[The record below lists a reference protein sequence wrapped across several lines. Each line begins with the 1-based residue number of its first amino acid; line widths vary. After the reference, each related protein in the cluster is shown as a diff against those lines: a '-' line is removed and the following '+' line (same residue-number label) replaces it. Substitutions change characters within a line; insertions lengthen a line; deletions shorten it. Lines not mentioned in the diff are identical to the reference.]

1 MKIILLSR
9 SESDDVIDIKP
20 HDTVT
25 IQTSSETLPVFVSQK
40 TLTNKPSDENMITNS
55 FTLDTSVTINK
66 ESTLNLLTD

>member
-66 ESTLNLLTD
+66 ESTLNLLSD